1 MKKKSKKEL
10 LMAGGLALEILVV
23 LLFLNARI
31 NALLDSDMSSEM
43 VLAQLSGPVWLLGAH
58 DLRLLLSGG
67 TRRTPQRV

>member
-43 VLAQLSGPVWLLGAH
+43 VLAQQPSVH
-58 DLRLLLSGG
+58 IG
-67 TRRTPQRV
+67 TIRPNCVY